1 MIDKLNSFL
10 IDLSRHKHNRED
22 LMKTYIQERLSKSL
36 VTYYDELYNNL
47 TYLMKKEDLK
57 VLKEYNKINV

>member
-10 IDLSRHKHNRED
+10 IDLSQHKHNRED

>member
-1 MIDKLNSFL
+1 MTDRLNSFL
-10 IDLSRHKHNRED
+10 TDLSHYKHSRED
-22 LMKTYIQERLSKSL
+22 LMKHYIQERLSKSL
-36 VTYYDELYNNL
+36 VKYYDELYNNL

>member
-1 MIDKLNSFL
+1 MTDKLNSFL
-10 IDLSRHKHNRED
+10 IDLSQYKHNRED